1 MAARSAVLWV
11 LRRSAKIDPRSTPSA
26 AQPITSVIRPAP
38 MIAKLPRS
46 STQKRFSWF
55 RIMLSLEPAERN
67 RRRSHDGRWRRRY
80 EWQRKQE
87 HAGGV
92 VADAHHEHVR
102 VGGRCC
108 CGDADIA
115 RSDQRI
121 GADVGTDVAG
131 GEAGAFGRT

>member
-1 MAARSAVLWV
+1 MAARSVVLWV

-46 STQKRFSWF
+46 SAQKRFSWV
-55 RIMLSLEPAERN
+55 RIMLSLKSAERN
-67 RRRSHDGRWRRRY
+67 RRRTHDGRRWCRY
-80 EWQRKQE
+80 ERQRKKE

-92 VADAHHEHVR
+92 VTDAHHEHVR

-108 CGDADIA
+108 CG
-115 RSDQRI
+115 
-121 GADVGTDVAG
+121 
-131 GEAGAFGRT
+131 